1 MSTSASYNTR
11 TNYKKFLYLYEL
23 EHFDS
28 QSHTVALP
36 GKTLDEGRQGNGET
50 GDGGFL
56 FRNDFY
62 VGVRGL
68 DEQLY
73 YGKIVSRLRRSVN
86 LYYIQ
91 YNGWS
96 NSHDEWVPENVIEK
110 VPNPQNPNDSEQ
122 EASQSQIKRLSNPPP
137 NRSSKTNHI
146 VDFGAVQF
154 YLYEGVNGGNGG
166 EGGGEYLGG
175 PAPLRSSRI
184 KSLGHGSGGDSSD
197 GESAADEGGPSSS
210 LYPKQ
215 SASFSHLP
223 PRTRGPSK
231 KTLEKQQNN
240 SSPFKPTSQTSPV
253 VNRRTLSPY
262 QQQQL
267 KGTPTAGTR
276 KPRNNANND
285 GYTTDGGSEASF
297 GVAGG
302 SGGSRRKRNGDK
314 GAPQKTGR
322 GAASGGGPSFFMK
335 LVDAKWSERR
345 IKIRETEKLIFD
357 CITRIDSGDSA
368 AAAAV
373 EADDDVRVFRIG
385 IPMASIAKQNADNSS
400 GNVKVPVQDGSLLIA
415 ESVIVPDLLPLGR
428 HDLWW

>member
-36 GKTLDEGRQGNGET
+36 GKTLDEGREGNGES
-50 GDGGFL
+50 GDGGFQ

-110 VPNPQNPNDSEQ
+110 VPNPQNPDGEQ

-184 KSLGHGSGGDSSD
+184 KSLGNASAGDSSD
-197 GESAADEGGPSSS
+197 GESDGGSSM
-210 LYPKQ
+210 YPKGG
-215 SASFSHLP
+215 STSFSHLP

-240 SSPFKPTSQTSPV
+240 SSPFKPANQTSPV

-267 KGTPTAGTR
+267 KGTPPAGTR
-276 KPRNNANND
+276 KPRNNTND
-285 GYTTDGGSEASF
+285 GGYTTDGGSEASF
-297 GVAGG
+297 GTGAGG
-302 SGGSRRKRNGDK
+302 GGGSRRKRNGDK

-322 GAASGGGPSFFMK
+322 GAASGGGGPSFFMK

-345 IKIRETEKLIFD
+345 IKIKETEKLIFD
-357 CITRIDSGDSA
+357 CITRMDNDSGA
-368 AAAAV
+368 AAGAAV
-373 EADDDVRVFRIG
+373 ETDENVRVFKIG
-385 IPMASIAKQNADNSS
+385 IPMASISKDDDSIG
-400 GNVKVPVQDGSLLIA
+400 GNIKVPVQDGSLLIA
-415 ESVIVPDLLPLGR
+415 ENVIVPDLLPLGR